1 MGFRRSRLV
10 TWMAAITIFF
20 WLPGCVQDTTET
32 TDPMTSGQVSNM
44 TLSGYTRAGVTFSG
58 R

>member
-1 MGFRRSRLV
+1 
-10 TWMAAITIFF
+10 MAAITIFF